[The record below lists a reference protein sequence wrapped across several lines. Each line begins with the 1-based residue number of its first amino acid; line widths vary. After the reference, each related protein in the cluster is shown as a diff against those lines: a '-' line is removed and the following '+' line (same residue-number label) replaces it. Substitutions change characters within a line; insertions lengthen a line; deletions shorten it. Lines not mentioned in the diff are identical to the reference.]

1 MVRPLLVPLA
11 LLGLA
16 ACQQSAPSKLAV
28 RDAWV
33 RLAAVPGSPA
43 AAYFTVVGGAKPDRL
58 VEVTSPRAGMT
69 ALHRG
74 ETKGGVATMAPLDGI
89 DVPAGG
95 AVTLKPGGAHA
106 MLFDVFS
113 TVTPGKTLPL
123 SFRFQS
129 GKTVKTEAKVLAAGD
144 AAPT

>member
-1 MVRPLLVPLA
+1 MSHPFIPSLL

-16 ACQQSAPSKLAV
+16 ACQQPAPTKLGV

-43 AAYFTVVGGAKPDRL
+43 AAYFTISGGDKPDRL

-69 ALHRG
+69 ALHQG

-95 AVTLKPGGAHA
+95 AVTLKPGGTHA
-106 MLFDVFS
+106 MLFDVFE
-113 TVTPGKTLPL
+113 TVVPGKKLPL

-129 GKTVKTEAKVLAAGD
+129 GKTVKTDAKVLAAGD